1 MKFQDACPW
10 HHGGTAEFNH
20 YRTEHESEDSG
31 RCVPFES
38 IGLPQLL
45 CKVLAKT
52 VEGALVKT
60 IFEIFDFQWGNVYK
74 TAAHVE

>member
-1 MKFQDACPW
+1 MSP
-10 HHGGTAEFNH
+10 
-20 YRTEHESEDSG
+20 RTRG
-31 RCVPFES
+31 AVFES

-60 IFEIFDFQWGNVYK
+60 IFDGEICTKRLHTLSEIQLLKY
-74 TAAHVE
+74 HVIVSYLL